1 MSFILKKSSTGLL
14 LLSISILGCLLLAL
28 NLLFPFIPE
37 SGALSVSTVFTGIFY
52 SVFFIAL
59 AFILQKIVSPSSK
72 KPKRIILNVFVVGIV
87 TGFIAAIPELS
98 KIFFGENIPSKAAR
112 ISQTLA
118 FFSSVSFFI
127 YALLSFRQLT
137 LIEQNGKI
145 KYFWIALAS
154 ILFVGN
160 IYNLQDI
167 QFPDVINY
175 IYLGVAAAASLL
187 LLIRINWIITLGR
200 KQKYSSMLFL
210 FLITGLIFL
219 NGYLLWQQ
227 TFPLSIANHMML
239 ICLAGFLAA
248 YGISSTLGILFNL
261 PVSAVYETRQKE
273 MSNLREIT
281 RQINV
286 NTKSEYIL
294 KLLYNILRECSKA
307 DAGWVQLN
315 NNNGGENI
323 IEETSISP
331 KDLKRL
337 LLSINYNQDHFA
349 VKHEH
354 HFVYIGNMQDHVIL
368 KNHDLPYRSA
378 LIFGLGLNNK
388 ENARFVL
395 LSKSADE
402 FAPETIDLIIAY
414 LTQARLAINNSILIK
429 ETLETE
435 RFKKDMEI
443 GKNLQKKLLPETFPI
458 HKVVEIE
465 GTSLAAEEVGGDYY
479 DYFELSEDKYAFI
492 IADVSGK
499 GTPAA
504 FHVAEMKGIFQSLIQ
519 SKLSPQEF
527 VKRANKAVSACFERG
542 MFITLI
548 YMVIDLKEMKI
559 KYSRAGHCPI
569 LHYRND
575 RKLIYYLEDEG
586 MGLGIIRNNSY
597 NKMVSEHEFS
607 FQSGDVIML
616 YTDGVVEA
624 RNAKTSE
631 EYGFGRLKE
640 KIKKNSDEKAGDILN
655 KVIKD
660 VNQFA
665 EFDLS
670 RDDLSMLIFKVK

>member
-1 MSFILKKSSTGLL
+1 M
-14 LLSISILGCLLLAL
+14 LSISILGCLLLVL
-28 NLLFPFIPE
+28 NLLFPFIPD
-37 SGALSVSTVFTGIFY
+37 SGALSVNTVFKGIFY
-52 SVFFIAL
+52 SLFFIAL
-59 AFILQKIVSPSSK
+59 TFILQKIISSSDK
-72 KPKRIILNVFVVGIV
+72 NPKRIIVNVLFVGIV
-87 TGFIAAIPELS
+87 ALVITAIPELS
-98 KIFFGENIPSKAAR
+98 KLFFDDNISQKVSR

-118 FFSSVSFFI
+118 FFSAVSFFI

-137 LIEQNGKI
+137 LIQQNGKI
-145 KYFWIALAS
+145 KYFWAALAG
-154 ILFVGN
+154 ILIFGN
-160 IYNLQDI
+160 IYNLQDLR
-167 QFPDVINY
+167 FPEIINY
-175 IYLGVAAAASLL
+175 IYLGAAAGVSLF
-187 LLIRINWIITLGR
+187 LLIRINWIVTLER
-200 KQKYSSMLFL
+200 KQKYLSALIL
-210 FLITGLIFL
+210 ALITGLVL
-219 NGYLLWQQ
+219 LTGYLLWQQ
-227 TFPLSIANHMML
+227 AFPLSMPNHMML
-239 ICLAGFLAA
+239 ICLAGFVAA

-261 PVSAVYETRQKE
+261 PVSAIYEVRQKE
-273 MSNLREIT
+273 MSNLREIGK
-281 RQINV
+281 QINV

-294 KLLYNILRECSKA
+294 KLLYNIIRDCSMA

-323 IEETSISP
+323 IQDTSISA

-349 VKHEH
+349 VKHEY
-354 HFVYIGNMQDHVIL
+354 HFVYVGNMQDHVIL

-378 LIFGLGLNNK
+378 LILGLGLNKK
-388 ENARFVL
+388 EHARFVL
-395 LSKSADE
+395 LSKTVDA
-402 FAPETIDLIIAY
+402 FAFESIDLIITY
-414 LTQARLAINNSILIK
+414 LAQARLAINNSILLK

-458 HKVVEIE
+458 HKAVEID

-479 DYFELSEDKYAFI
+479 DYFELSEDKFAFI

-504 FHVAEMKGIFQSLIQ
+504 FHVAEMKGIFLSLIQ

-607 FQSGDVIML
+607 FQTGDVIML

-624 RNAKTSE
+624 RNAKTNE
-631 EYGFGRLKE
+631 EYGFERLKE
-640 KIKKNSDEKAGDILN
+640 KIKKNSDEKVGDILN
-655 KVIKD
+655 KVVKD